1 MTLIENKVYRII
13 SEQLGI
19 PESSISLE
27 KRFVDDLG
35 GDSLDTV
42 EMMLTLEDEFDI
54 VLPEEEVENFIT
66 VQDVMDYLNSLEL
79 S

>member
-19 PESSISLE
+19 SESSIGLE

-42 EMMLTLEDEFDI
+42 EMMLTLEDEFGI
-54 VLPEEEVENFIT
+54 ELPEEEVENFIT
-66 VQDVMDYLNSLEL
+66 VQNVIDYLNSLEL
-79 S
+79 V

>member
-19 PESSISLE
+19 PESSISLD
-27 KRFVDDLG
+27 KKFVEDLG

-66 VQDVMDYLNSLEL
+66 VRNVMDYLNKLEL